1 MCKTRSRG
9 ACACIGMYKLNAKR
23 ALQAD
28 KLVHPILKRGH
39 SNTCIMILRT
49 LQVENEVGC
58 RDNTAPKMLIQDVPV
73 GSTTPKKL
81 KCREGGLQKTVKCS
95 QSHTS

>member
-1 MCKTRSRG
+1 MKSNT
-9 ACACIGMYKLNAKR
+9 KR

-49 LQVENEVGC
+49 LQVDEVGC
-58 RDNTAPKMLIQDVPV
+58 RDNTAPKRLIQEVPV
-73 GSTTPKKL
+73 GSTTPKNL
-81 KCREGGLQKTVKCS
+81 NCREGGLQKTVKCS